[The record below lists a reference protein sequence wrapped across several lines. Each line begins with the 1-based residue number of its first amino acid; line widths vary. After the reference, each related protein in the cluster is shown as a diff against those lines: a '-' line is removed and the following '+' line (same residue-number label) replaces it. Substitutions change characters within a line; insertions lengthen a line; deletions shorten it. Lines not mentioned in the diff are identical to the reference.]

1 MERPESARFLGSI
14 RVQSLIPLPFF
25 CPMGAVGSRP
35 RCCRV
40 SITCVTALGHPVAH
54 AMAHASVPF
63 QPLLGTVV
71 GGTPLHHKASGRLRL
86 GRRPIL
92 FGTVAYRWRLPA
104 GGLRSVSVAMHT
116 VVHQSKGTE
125 PIDKQRSWTI
135 CKQCGLRGLFAGCL
149 QTMWSHLRLLWVRRP
164 ACLQRM
170 WADEYLCLWV
180 SLRMIVGR

>member
-1 MERPESARFLGSI
+1 VQTAHKQQPGPTLHANGRHQREGAAGS
-14 RVQSLIPLPFF
+14 
-25 CPMGAVGSRP
+25 
-35 RCCRV
+35 
-40 SITCVTALGHPVAH
+40 T
-54 AMAHASVPF
+54 VPF

-180 SLRMIVGR
+180 SLRMIVGRYSYLSLRFCNLFSQCNHRRSPRPSPR